1 MPGKYKG
8 QSKVEFDKNY
18 KRVADIV
25 EKSNGDIEKQKSL
38 SRTQANLIRNEAKS
52 LNRAMCAKEMGHDEI
67 FDVFFRRAFE
77 LGSVSKQ
84 DYRNYQLEQ
93 LGF

>member
-1 MPGKYKG
+1 MGGKYKG

-38 SRTQANLIRNEAKS
+38 SRTQANLIRDEYKCI
-52 LNRAMCAKEMGHDEI
+52 NRAVAAKEMGHDDI
-67 FDVFFRRAFE
+67 FDIFFRRAYE

>member
-8 QSKVEFDKNY
+8 QSKIEFDKNY

-25 EKSNGDIEKQKSL
+25 SKSDGDIDKEKSLAK
-38 SRTQANLIRNEAKS
+38 TQANLIKDEIKA
-52 LNRAMCAKEMGHDEI
+52 LNRAVAAKEMGHDNI

>member
-8 QSKVEFDKNY
+8 QSKIEFDKNY

-25 EKSNGDIEKQKSL
+25 SKSDGDLDKEKSLAK
-38 SRTQANLIRNEAKS
+38 TQANLIKDEIKA
-52 LNRAMCAKEMGHDEI
+52 LNRSMAAKEMGHDNI

>member
-1 MPGKYKG
+1 
-8 QSKVEFDKNY
+8 
-18 KRVADIV
+18 
-25 EKSNGDIEKQKSL
+25 
-38 SRTQANLIRNEAKS
+38 
-52 LNRAMCAKEMGHDEI
+52 MCAKEMGHDEI

-84 DYRNYQLEQ
+84 DYRNYQLKQ

>member
-38 SRTQANLIRNEAKS
+38 AKTQANLIKDEIKA
-52 LNRAMCAKEMGHDEI
+52 LNRAVAAKEMGHDEI

>member
-8 QSKVEFDKNY
+8 QSKREYDKNY

-25 EKSNGDIEKQKSL
+25 SKSDGDLDKEKSL
-38 SRTQANLIRNEAKS
+38 SKTQANLITDEVKA
-52 LNRAMCAKEMGHDEI
+52 LNRAMAAKEMGHENI
-67 FDVFFRRAFE
+67 FEVFFRRAFE

>member
-8 QSKVEFDKNY
+8 QSKIEFDKNY

-25 EKSNGDIEKQKSL
+25 SKSDGDLDKEKSLAK
-38 SRTQANLIRNEAKS
+38 TQANLIKDEIKA
-52 LNRAMCAKEMGHDEI
+52 LNRAVAAKEMGHDNI

>member
-8 QSKVEFDKNY
+8 QSKLEFDKNY

-25 EKSNGDIEKQKSL
+25 SKSDGDLDKEKSLAK
-38 SRTQANLIRNEAKS
+38 TQANLIKDEIKA
-52 LNRAMCAKEMGHDEI
+52 LNRAVAAKEMGHDNI

>member
-38 SRTQANLIRNEAKS
+38 SRTQANLIRNEAKA

-67 FDVFFRRAFE
+67 FVVFFRRAFE

>member
-8 QSKVEFDKNY
+8 QSKAEFNKNY
-18 KRVADIV
+18 KRVEDIV
-25 EKSNGDIEKQKSL
+25 SKSDGDIEKQNSL
-38 SRTQANLIRNEAKS
+38 SKIQANLIKDEHKCI
-52 LNRAMCAKEMGHDEI
+52 NRAMAAKEMGHENI
-67 FDVFFRRAFE
+67 FDIFFRRAYE

>member
-8 QSKVEFDKNY
+8 QSKIEFDKNY

-25 EKSNGDIEKQKSL
+25 SKSDGDLDKEKSLAK
-38 SRTQANLIRNEAKS
+38 TQANLIKDEIKA
-52 LNRAMCAKEMGHDEI
+52 LNRAVAAKEMGHDNI
-67 FDVFFRRAFE
+67 FDVFFRAFE

>member
-1 MPGKYKG
+1 MGGKYKG
-8 QSKVEFDKNY
+8 QSKAECDKNY

-38 SRTQANLIRNEAKS
+38 SRTQANLIRDEYKCI
-52 LNRAMCAKEMGHDEI
+52 NRAVAAKEMGHDDI
-67 FDVFFRRAFE
+67 FDIFFRRAYE
-77 LGSVSKQ
+77 LGSVGKQ